1 MKQIEFGY
9 ISSICPEA
17 HMNEFASDF
26 ATAVGVANIIIS
38 DKFFDDS

>member
-17 HMNEFASDF
+17 RMNEFAS
-26 ATAVGVANIIIS
+26 AVGVANIIIS